1 MRKKIYWLCL
11 CGFLSICVVMIA
23 VKCVKRTS
31 GNIKV
36 YGHITDYT
44 YYDRRLSVSDFE
56 QFDHNSTYRDI
67 VDRIGL
73 ENGTIGSGILRSYYE
88 LEDGRF
94 VICGVW
100 GNGLYF
106 SVVNHEDHEYYLLP
120 PILKQKSDIMKKREI
135 ETARQSEMNS
145 ILWMLGVKDW
155 KTPEEN
161 GQGDIPLGQYSAEML
176 ERYTDGGITA
186 KTSYYFGRYRE
197 SGMLPLIQIIQLYD
211 EQEVIYFGYV
221 LWDTN
226 THWDIFIDNY
236 MEYIEG
242 GGDCVD
248 RCEKYEL
255 KGQKEVLDINGEDS
269 DLTSISLLPDKIANS
284 LTDFLVKQKVIKNK
298 RNSCVE
304 FWGED
309 GSGKYVCL
317 ISANPWKIGWEI
329 DADSR
334 GTKYYFVTMDTLDGT
349 VVSVNVVQLNRR
361 L

>member
-1 MRKKIYWLCL
+1 MWKKIYWLCL

-120 PILKQKSDIMKKREI
+120 PILKQKSDIIKKREI
-135 ETARQSEMNS
+135 ETARKSEMNS

-197 SGMLPLIQIIQLYD
+197 SGMLPLIQIIQLYE
-211 EQEVIYFGYV
+211 EQKEIYFGYV

-242 GGDCVD
+242 GSDCVD
-248 RCEKYEL
+248 RCEKYGL

-317 ISANPWKIGWEI
+317 ISANPRKIGWEI
-329 DADSR
+329 NADSR
-334 GTKYYFVTMDTLDGT
+334 GTKYYFVTLDTLDGT

>member
-1 MRKKIYWLCL
+1 MWKKIYWLCL

-120 PILKQKSDIMKKREI
+120 PILKQKSDIIKKREI

-161 GQGDIPLGQYSAEML
+161 GQGDIPLGEYSAEML

-197 SGMLPLIQIIQLYD
+197 SGMLPLIQIIQLYE
-211 EQEVIYFGYV
+211 EQKEISFGYV

-255 KGQKEVLDINGEDS
+255 KGQKEVLDIDS

-317 ISANPWKIGWEI
+317 ISANPRKIGWEI

-334 GTKYYFVTMDTLDGT
+334 GTKYYFVTLDTLDGT

>member
-1 MRKKIYWLCL
+1 
-11 CGFLSICVVMIA
+11 MIA

-120 PILKQKSDIMKKREI
+120 PILKQKSDIIKKREI

-161 GQGDIPLGQYSAEML
+161 GQGDIPLGEYSAEML

-197 SGMLPLIQIIQLYD
+197 SGMLILIQIIQLYE
-211 EQEVIYFGYV
+211 EQKEISFGYV

-255 KGQKEVLDINGEDS
+255 KGQKEVLDIDS

-317 ISANPWKIGWEI
+317 ISANPWEIGWEI
-329 DADSR
+329 DADSKK
-334 GTKYYFVTMDTLDGT
+334 TKYYFMTLNTLDGT

>member
-1 MRKKIYWLCL
+1 
-11 CGFLSICVVMIA
+11 MIA

-120 PILKQKSDIMKKREI
+120 PILKQKSDIIKKREI

-161 GQGDIPLGQYSAEML
+161 GQGDIPLGEYSAEML

-197 SGMLPLIQIIQLYD
+197 SGMLPLIQIIQLYE
-211 EQEVIYFGYV
+211 EQKEISFGYV

-255 KGQKEVLDINGEDS
+255 KGQKEVLDIDS

-317 ISANPWKIGWEI
+317 ISANPRKIGWEI
-329 DADSR
+329 NADSR
-334 GTKYYFVTMDTLDGT
+334 GTKYYFVTLDTLDGT

>member
-73 ENGTIGSGILRSYYE
+73 ENGTIGSGVPRAYYE

-94 VICGVW
+94 VICLVW
-100 GNGLYF
+100 GNGLCI
-106 SVVNHEDHEYYLLP
+106 SVVNHENHEYYLLP
-120 PILKQKSDIMKKREI
+120 PVLKQKSDIIIKREI

-161 GQGDIPLGQYSAEML
+161 GQGDIPLGEYSAEML
-176 ERYTDGGITA
+176 ESYTDRGITA
-186 KTSYYFGRYRE
+186 KISYYFGRYRE
-197 SGMLPLIQIIQLYD
+197 SGMLPLIQIIQLYE
-211 EQEVIYFGYV
+211 EQKAIYFGYL
-221 LWDTN
+221 LWDTS
-226 THWDIFIDNY
+226 IDNNMDY
-236 MEYIEG
+236 VEG

-334 GTKYYFVTMDTLDGT
+334 GTKYYFVTLDTLDGT

>member
-1 MRKKIYWLCL
+1 MWKKIYWLCL

-94 VICGVW
+94 FIFCVL

-120 PILKQKSDIMKKREI
+120 PILKQKSDIIKKREI

-161 GQGDIPLGQYSAEML
+161 GQGDIPLGEYSAEML

-197 SGMLPLIQIIQLYD
+197 SGMLPLIQIIQLYE
-211 EQEVIYFGYV
+211 EQKEISFGYV

-255 KGQKEVLDINGEDS
+255 KGQKEVLDIDS

-317 ISANPWKIGWEI
+317 ISANPWEIGWEI
-329 DADSR
+329 DADSKK
-334 GTKYYFVTMDTLDGT
+334 TKYYFMTLNTLDGT

>member
-88 LEDGRF
+88 LEDGRY

-120 PILKQKSDIMKKREI
+120 PILKQKSDIIKKREI

-161 GQGDIPLGQYSAEML
+161 GQGDIPLGEYSAEML

-197 SGMLPLIQIIQLYD
+197 SGMLPLIQIIQLYE
-211 EQEVIYFGYV
+211 EQKEISFGYV

-255 KGQKEVLDINGEDS
+255 KGQKEVLDIDS

-317 ISANPWKIGWEI
+317 ISANPRKIGWEI

-334 GTKYYFVTMDTLDGT
+334 GTKYYFVTLNTLDGT

-361 L
+361 P

>member
-1 MRKKIYWLCL
+1 MWKKIYWLCL

-106 SVVNHEDHEYYLLP
+106 SVVNHENHEYYLLP
-120 PILKQKSDIMKKREI
+120 PILKQKSDIIKKREI

-161 GQGDIPLGQYSAEML
+161 GQGDIPLGEYSAEML

-197 SGMLPLIQIIQLYD
+197 SGMLPLIQIIQLYE
-211 EQEVIYFGYV
+211 EQKEISFGYV

-255 KGQKEVLDINGEDS
+255 KGQKEVLDIDS

-317 ISANPWKIGWEI
+317 ISANPRKIGWEI
-329 DADSR
+329 NADSR
-334 GTKYYFVTMDTLDGT
+334 GTKYYFVTLDTLDGT

>member
-1 MRKKIYWLCL
+1 MWKKIYWLCL

-120 PILKQKSDIMKKREI
+120 PILKQKSDIIKKREI

-161 GQGDIPLGQYSAEML
+161 GQGDIPLGEYSAEML

-197 SGMLPLIQIIQLYD
+197 SGMLPLIQIIQLYE
-211 EQEVIYFGYV
+211 EQKEISFGYV

-242 GGDCVD
+242 GGDCLD

-255 KGQKEVLDINGEDS
+255 KGQKEVLDIDS

-317 ISANPWKIGWEI
+317 ISANPRKIGWEI
-329 DADSR
+329 NADSR
-334 GTKYYFVTMDTLDGT
+334 GTKYYFVTLDTLDGT

>member
-1 MRKKIYWLCL
+1 MWKKIYWLCL

-120 PILKQKSDIMKKREI
+120 PILKQKSDIIKKREI

-161 GQGDIPLGQYSAEML
+161 GQGDIPLGEYSAEML

-197 SGMLPLIQIIQLYD
+197 SGMLPLIQIIQLYE
-211 EQEVIYFGYV
+211 EQKEISFGYV

-255 KGQKEVLDINGEDS
+255 KEQKEVLDIDS

-317 ISANPWKIGWEI
+317 ISANPWEIGWEI
-329 DADSR
+329 DADSKK
-334 GTKYYFVTMDTLDGT
+334 TKYYFVTLDTLDGT

>member
-1 MRKKIYWLCL
+1 MWKKIYWLCL

-120 PILKQKSDIMKKREI
+120 PILKQKSDIIKKREI

-145 ILWMLGVKDW
+145 ILWMLGMKDW
-155 KTPEEN
+155 KKPEVN
-161 GQGDIPLGQYSAEML
+161 GQGDVPLGEYSVEML
-176 ERYTDGGITA
+176 ENYADRGITA

-197 SGMLPLIQIIQLYD
+197 SDMLPLIQIIQLYE
-211 EQEVIYFGYV
+211 EQKEISFGYV

-255 KGQKEVLDINGEDS
+255 KGQKEVLDIDS

-317 ISANPWKIGWEI
+317 ISANPWEIGWEI
-329 DADSR
+329 DADSKK
-334 GTKYYFVTMDTLDGT
+334 TKYYFVTMDTLDGT

>member
-44 YYDRRLSVSDFE
+44 YYDRKLSVTDFE
-56 QFDHNSTYRDI
+56 QFDHNSTYEDI

-73 ENGTIGSGILRSYYE
+73 ENGTIGSGVPRAYYE

-94 VICGVW
+94 VICLVL
-100 GNGLYF
+100 GNGLYI
-106 SVVNHEDHEYYLLP
+106 SVVNHENHEYYLLP
-120 PILKQKSDIMKKREI
+120 PVLNQKSDIIKKREI

-145 ILWMLGVKDW
+145 ILWMLGMKDW
-155 KTPEEN
+155 KKPEVN
-161 GQGDIPLGQYSAEML
+161 GQGDVPLGEYSVEML
-176 ERYTDGGITA
+176 ENYADRGITA

-197 SGMLPLIQIIQLYD
+197 SDMLPLIQIIQLYED
-211 EQEVIYFGYV
+211 QKAIYLGYV
-221 LWDTN
+221 LWDTS
-226 THWDIFIDNY
+226 IDNNMDY
-236 MEYIEG
+236 VEDC
-242 GGDCVD
+242 GDYVD

-255 KGQKEVLDINGEDS
+255 KGQKEVLDINGEGS

-317 ISANPWKIGWEI
+317 ISANPRKIGWEI

-334 GTKYYFVTMDTLDGT
+334 GTKYYFVTLDTLDGT

-361 L
+361 P

>member
-1 MRKKIYWLCL
+1 M
-11 CGFLSICVVMIA
+11 VMIA

-120 PILKQKSDIMKKREI
+120 PILKQKSDIIKKREI

-161 GQGDIPLGQYSAEML
+161 GQGDIPLGEYSAEML

-197 SGMLPLIQIIQLYD
+197 SGMLPLIQIIQLYE
-211 EQEVIYFGYV
+211 EQKEISFGYV

-255 KGQKEVLDINGEDS
+255 KGQKEVLDIDS

-317 ISANPWKIGWEI
+317 ISANPRKIGWEI
-329 DADSR
+329 NADSR
-334 GTKYYFVTMDTLDGT
+334 GTKYYFVTLDTLDGT

>member
-120 PILKQKSDIMKKREI
+120 PILKQKSDIIKKREI
-135 ETARQSEMNS
+135 ETARKSEMNS

-161 GQGDIPLGQYSAEML
+161 GQGDIPLGEYSAEML

-197 SGMLPLIQIIQLYD
+197 SGMLPLIQIIQLYE
-211 EQEVIYFGYV
+211 EQKAIYFGYV
-221 LWDTN
+221 LWDTS
-226 THWDIFIDNY
+226 IDNNMDY
-236 MEYIEG
+236 VEDC
-242 GGDCVD
+242 GDYVD
-248 RCEKYEL
+248 RCEKYGL

-317 ISANPWKIGWEI
+317 ISANPRKIGWEI
-329 DADSR
+329 NADSR
-334 GTKYYFVTMDTLDGT
+334 GTKYYFVTLDTLDGT

>member
-1 MRKKIYWLCL
+1 MWKKIYWLCL

-120 PILKQKSDIMKKREI
+120 PILKQKSDIIKKREI

-161 GQGDIPLGQYSAEML
+161 GQGDIPLGEYSAEML

-197 SGMLPLIQIIQLYD
+197 SGMLPLIQIIQLYE
-211 EQEVIYFGYV
+211 EQKEISFGYV

-255 KGQKEVLDINGEDS
+255 KGQKEVLDIDS

-317 ISANPWKIGWEI
+317 ISANPRKIGWEI
-329 DADSR
+329 NADSKK
-334 GTKYYFVTMDTLDGT
+334 TKYYFMTLNTLDGT

>member
-1 MRKKIYWLCL
+1 MWKKIYWLCL

-120 PILKQKSDIMKKREI
+120 PIYNVIDYCSQTQAVYDH
-135 ETARQSEMNS
+135 
-145 ILWMLGVKDW
+145 LWNCSYPINELLHSFLDLFTGVK
-155 KTPEEN
+155 
-161 GQGDIPLGQYSAEML
+161 
-176 ERYTDGGITA
+176 
-186 KTSYYFGRYRE
+186 
-197 SGMLPLIQIIQLYD
+197 
-211 EQEVIYFGYV
+211 
-221 LWDTN
+221 
-226 THWDIFIDNY
+226 
-236 MEYIEG
+236 
-242 GGDCVD
+242 
-248 RCEKYEL
+248 
-255 KGQKEVLDINGEDS
+255 
-269 DLTSISLLPDKIANS
+269 
-284 LTDFLVKQKVIKNK
+284 
-298 RNSCVE
+298 
-304 FWGED
+304 
-309 GSGKYVCL
+309 KYVV
-317 ISANPWKIGWEI
+317 
-329 DADSR
+329 
-334 GTKYYFVTMDTLDGT
+334 YY
-349 VVSVNVVQLNRR
+349 
-361 L
+361 

>member
-1 MRKKIYWLCL
+1 MWKKIYWLCL

-120 PILKQKSDIMKKREI
+120 PILKQKSDIIKKREI

-161 GQGDIPLGQYSAEML
+161 GQGDIPLGEYSAEML

-197 SGMLPLIQIIQLYD
+197 SGMLPLIQIIQLYE
-211 EQEVIYFGYV
+211 EQKEISFGYV

-255 KGQKEVLDINGEDS
+255 KGQKEVLDIDS

-317 ISANPWKIGWEI
+317 ISANPRKIGWEI

-334 GTKYYFVTMDTLDGT
+334 GTKYYFVTLDTLDGT

-361 L
+361 P

>member
-1 MRKKIYWLCL
+1 LRKKIYWLCL

-161 GQGDIPLGQYSAEML
+161 GQGDIPLGEYSAEML
-176 ERYTDGGITA
+176 ESYTDRGITA
-186 KTSYYFGRYRE
+186 KISYYFGRYRE

-334 GTKYYFVTMDTLDGT
+334 GTKYYFVTLDTLDGT

>member
-1 MRKKIYWLCL
+1 MWKKIYWLCL

-120 PILKQKSDIMKKREI
+120 PILKQKSDIIKKREI

-161 GQGDIPLGQYSAEML
+161 GQGDIPLGEYSAEML

-197 SGMLPLIQIIQLYD
+197 SGMLPLIQIIQLYE
-211 EQEVIYFGYV
+211 EQKEISFGYV

-255 KGQKEVLDINGEDS
+255 KGQKEVLDIDS

-317 ISANPWKIGWEI
+317 ISANPWEIGWEI
-329 DADSR
+329 DADSKK
-334 GTKYYFVTMDTLDGT
+334 TKYYFMTLNTLDGT

>member
-1 MRKKIYWLCL
+1 MWKKIYWLCL

-120 PILKQKSDIMKKREI
+120 PILKQKSDIIKKREI

-161 GQGDIPLGQYSAEML
+161 GQGDIPLGEYSAEML

-197 SGMLPLIQIIQLYD
+197 SGMLPLIQIIQLYE
-211 EQEVIYFGYV
+211 EQKEISFGYV

-255 KGQKEVLDINGEDS
+255 KG
-269 DLTSISLLPDKIANS
+269 
-284 LTDFLVKQKVIKNK
+284 
-298 RNSCVE
+298 
-304 FWGED
+304 
-309 GSGKYVCL
+309 
-317 ISANPWKIGWEI
+317 
-329 DADSR
+329 
-334 GTKYYFVTMDTLDGT
+334 
-349 VVSVNVVQLNRR
+349 
-361 L
+361 

>member
-36 YGHITDYT
+36 YGHSTDYT
-44 YYDRRLSVSDFE
+44 YYDRKLSVTDFE
-56 QFDHNSTYRDI
+56 QFDHNSTYEDI

-73 ENGTIGSGILRSYYE
+73 ENGTIGSGVPRAYYE

-94 VICGVW
+94 VICLVW
-100 GNGLYF
+100 GNGLYI
-106 SVVNHEDHEYYLLP
+106 SVVNHENHEYYLLP
-120 PILKQKSDIMKKREI
+120 PILKQKSDIIKKREI
-135 ETARQSEMNS
+135 ETAQQSEMNS
-145 ILWMLGVKDW
+145 ILWMLGMKDW
-155 KTPEEN
+155 KKPEEN
-161 GQGDIPLGQYSAEML
+161 GQGDVPLGEYSVEIL
-176 ERYTDGGITA
+176 ESYADRGITA

-197 SGMLPLIQIIQLYD
+197 SGMLPLIQIIQLYE
-211 EQEVIYFGYV
+211 EQKAIYFGYA

-226 THWDIFIDNY
+226 IGNNMDYVEDC
-236 MEYIEG
+236 
-242 GGDCVD
+242 GDYVD

-255 KGQKEVLDINGEDS
+255 KGQKEVLDMNGEDS
-269 DLTSISLLPDKIANS
+269 DLTSISLLQDNIANS

-309 GSGKYVCL
+309 GNGKYVCL

-349 VVSVNVVQLNRR
+349 VMSVNVVQLNRR
-361 L
+361 F

>member
-1 MRKKIYWLCL
+1 MWKKIYWLCL

-120 PILKQKSDIMKKREI
+120 PILKQKSDIIKKREI

-161 GQGDIPLGQYSAEML
+161 GQGDIPLGEYSAEML

-197 SGMLPLIQIIQLYD
+197 SGMLPLIQIIQLYE
-211 EQEVIYFGYV
+211 EQKEISFGYV

-255 KGQKEVLDINGEDS
+255 KGQKEVLDIDS

-334 GTKYYFVTMDTLDGT
+334 GTKYYFVTLDTLDGT

>member
-1 MRKKIYWLCL
+1 MWKKIYWLCL

-120 PILKQKSDIMKKREI
+120 PILKQKSDIIKKREI

-161 GQGDIPLGQYSAEML
+161 GQGDIPLGEYSAEML

-197 SGMLPLIQIIQLYD
+197 SGMLPLIQIIQLYE
-211 EQEVIYFGYV
+211 EQKEISFGYV

-255 KGQKEVLDINGEDS
+255 KGQKEVLDIDS

-317 ISANPWKIGWEI
+317 ISANPRKIGWEI
-329 DADSR
+329 NADSR
-334 GTKYYFVTMDTLDGT
+334 GTKYYFVTLDTLDGT

>member
-44 YYDRRLSVSDFE
+44 YYDRKLSVTDFE
-56 QFDHNSTYRDI
+56 QFDHNSTYEDI

-120 PILKQKSDIMKKREI
+120 PILKQKSDIIKKREI

-161 GQGDIPLGQYSAEML
+161 GQGDIPLGEYSAEML

-197 SGMLPLIQIIQLYD
+197 SGMLPLIQIIQLYE
-211 EQEVIYFGYV
+211 EQKEISFGYV

-255 KGQKEVLDINGEDS
+255 KGQKEVLDIDS

-317 ISANPWKIGWEI
+317 ISANPWEIGWEI
-329 DADSR
+329 DADSKK
-334 GTKYYFVTMDTLDGT
+334 TKYYFMTLNTLDGT

>member
-1 MRKKIYWLCL
+1 MWKKIYWLCL

-120 PILKQKSDIMKKREI
+120 PILKQKSDIIKKREI
-135 ETARQSEMNS
+135 ATARQSEMNS

-161 GQGDIPLGQYSAEML
+161 GQGDIPLGEYSAEML

-197 SGMLPLIQIIQLYD
+197 SGMLPLIQIIQLYE
-211 EQEVIYFGYV
+211 EQKEISFGYV

-255 KGQKEVLDINGEDS
+255 KGQKEVLDIDS
-269 DLTSISLLPDKIANS
+269 DLTSISLLPDNIANS

-317 ISANPWKIGWEI
+317 ISANPWEIGWEI
-329 DADSR
+329 DADSKK
-334 GTKYYFVTMDTLDGT
+334 TKYYFMTLNTLDGT

>member
-1 MRKKIYWLCL
+1 MWKKIYWLCL

-120 PILKQKSDIMKKREI
+120 PILKQKSDIIKKREI

-161 GQGDIPLGQYSAEML
+161 GQGDIPLGEYSAEML

-197 SGMLPLIQIIQLYD
+197 SGMLPLIQIIQLYE
-211 EQEVIYFGYV
+211 EQKEISFGYV

-255 KGQKEVLDINGEDS
+255 KGQKEVLDIDS

-317 ISANPWKIGWEI
+317 ISANPWEIGWEI
-329 DADSR
+329 DADSKK
-334 GTKYYFVTMDTLDGT
+334 TKYYFVTMDTLDGT

>member
-255 KGQKEVLDINGEDS
+255 KGQKEVLDINGEGS

>member
-1 MRKKIYWLCL
+1 MWKKIYWLCL

-67 VDRIGL
+67 VDRIEL

-120 PILKQKSDIMKKREI
+120 PILKQKSDIIKKREI

-161 GQGDIPLGQYSAEML
+161 GQGDIPLGEYSAEML

-197 SGMLPLIQIIQLYD
+197 SGMLPLIQIIQLYE
-211 EQEVIYFGYV
+211 EQKEISFGYV

-255 KGQKEVLDINGEDS
+255 KGQKEVLDIDS

-317 ISANPWKIGWEI
+317 ISANPWEIGWEI
-329 DADSR
+329 DADSKK
-334 GTKYYFVTMDTLDGT
+334 TKYYFVTMDTLDGT

>member
-44 YYDRRLSVSDFE
+44 YYDRKLSVTDFE
-56 QFDHNSTYRDI
+56 QFDHNSTYEDI

-94 VICGVW
+94 VICLVL
-100 GNGLYF
+100 GNGLYI
-106 SVVNHEDHEYYLLP
+106 SVVNHENHEYYLLP
-120 PILKQKSDIMKKREI
+120 PVLNQKSDIIKKREI
-135 ETARQSEMNS
+135 ETARQSKMNS
-145 ILWMLGVKDW
+145 ILWMLGIKDW
-155 KTPEEN
+155 KKPEEN
-161 GQGDIPLGQYSAEML
+161 GQGDIPLGEYSVEML
-176 ERYTDGGITA
+176 ENYADRGITA

-197 SGMLPLIQIIQLYD
+197 SGMLPLIQIIQLYE
-211 EQEVIYFGYV
+211 EQKAIYFGYV
-221 LWDTN
+221 LWDTS
-226 THWDIFIDNY
+226 IDNNMDY
-236 MEYIEG
+236 VEDC
-242 GGDCVD
+242 GDYVD

-269 DLTSISLLPDKIANS
+269 DLTSISLQPDKIANS

-334 GTKYYFVTMDTLDGT
+334 GTKYYFVTMDTLDST
-349 VVSVNVVQLNRR
+349 VRSVNVVQLNRR

>member
-1 MRKKIYWLCL
+1 MWKKIYWLCL

-120 PILKQKSDIMKKREI
+120 PILKQKSDIIKKREI
-135 ETARQSEMNS
+135 ETARKSEMNS

-161 GQGDIPLGQYSAEML
+161 GQGDIPLGEYSAEML

-197 SGMLPLIQIIQLYD
+197 SGMLPLIQIIQLYE
-211 EQEVIYFGYV
+211 EQKEISFGYV

-242 GGDCVD
+242 GSDCVD
-248 RCEKYEL
+248 RCEKYGL

-317 ISANPWKIGWEI
+317 ISANPRKIGWEI
-329 DADSR
+329 NADSR
-334 GTKYYFVTMDTLDGT
+334 GTKYYFVTLDTLDGT